1 MTVVE
6 SDLLKVGF
14 GLEAILLI
22 SLILV
27 LQFIVTSGKIKKDPF
42 AKKGKSKISLY
53 LAALLIIFAMLLVFF
68 GVIKGA
74 TWSF

>member
-53 LAALLIIFAMLLVFF
+53 LAALLIIFAMILVFF